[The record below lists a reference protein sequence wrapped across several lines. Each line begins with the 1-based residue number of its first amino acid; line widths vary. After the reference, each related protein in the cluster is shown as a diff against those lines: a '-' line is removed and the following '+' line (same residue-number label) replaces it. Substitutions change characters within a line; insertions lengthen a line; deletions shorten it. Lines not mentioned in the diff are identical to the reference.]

1 MRVFKVIV
9 LSLLLLQ
16 GYGFA
21 KERSKAGKIAD
32 PVKTYGILGTYGN
45 PPRLENGRVDAR
57 ELLSQLKEIHAD
69 VYHWL
74 IYQHAT
80 DWDDLKEFLP
90 LAHKAKIKVWV
101 SLVPPTES
109 KPISKWSSEPYGLD
123 YQKWAVEIAKLS
135 AAEPN
140 LVVWSID
147 DFVHNL
153 KFYTP
158 EYVNKMLSAAREI
171 NPKLAF
177 IPCCYYKQITP
188 AFVANYKDLLS
199 GILFPYRA
207 ESAGG
212 NLKDATLVENEIASV
227 RKLFDKPAFP
237 IYIDIY
243 ATRHSRLGPSTPE
256 YVSDVILSGR
266 KHADGVMIYCHQDR
280 VKDADKYQAIK
291 KGFKGKIKKG

>member
-1 MRVFKVIV
+1 MKLLKLVI
-9 LSLLLLQ
+9 LSLLLMHS
-16 GYGFA
+16 YGFS
-21 KERSKAGKIAD
+21 KNRSKAGKVSANVD
-32 PVKTYGILGTYGN
+32 LYGALGTYGN
-45 PPRLENGRVDAR
+45 PPRLEDGSVDNKQ
-57 ELLSQLKEIHAD
+57 LLSELKEIHAD

-90 LAHKAKIKVWV
+90 LARKAKIKVWV

-109 KPISKWSSEPYGLD
+109 KPISKWSSEPFGLD
-123 YQKWAVEIAKLS
+123 YQKWAVEIANLS
-135 AAEPN
+135 VKEPN

-158 EYVNKMLSAAREI
+158 EYVNKMLSAAHAI

-188 AFVANYKDLLS
+188 AFVANYKDMLN

-212 NLKDATLVENEIASV
+212 NLQDATLVENEIASV
-227 RKLFDKPAFP
+227 RKLFDKPEFP

-256 YVSDVILSGR
+256 YVKDVILYGR

-280 VKDADKYQAIK
+280 VKAADKYQAIK
-291 KGFKGKIKKG
+291 EGFKARVK

>member
-1 MRVFKVIV
+1 MKLFKFVMLFFL
-9 LSLLLLQ
+9 LSQ
-16 GYGFA
+16 CYAFGTG
-21 KERSKAGKIAD
+21 RSKDTKVSAS
-32 PVKTYGILGTYGN
+32 VSLYGALGTYAN
-45 PPRLENGRVDAR
+45 PPRLDNGRVDAR
-57 ELLSQLKEIHAD
+57 RLLSELKEIHAD
-69 VYHWL
+69 IYHWL
-74 IYQHAT
+74 IFKSAT

-90 LAHKAKIKVWV
+90 MAREAKIKVWV

-123 YQKWAVEIAKLS
+123 YQKWAVEIANLS
-135 AAEPN
+135 VKEPN

-158 EYVNKMLSAAREI
+158 EYTKKMLDAAHAV

-188 AFVANYKDLLS
+188 TFVANYKDLLD

-212 NLKDATLVENEIASV
+212 NLKDATLVENEISSV
-227 RKLFDKPAFP
+227 RKLFDKPGFP
-237 IYIDIY
+237 VYIDIY
-243 ATRHSRLGPSTPE
+243 ATAHSRLGPSTPE
-256 YVSDVILSGR
+256 YVKDVILSGR
-266 KHADGVMIYCHQDR
+266 KYADGVMIYCHQDP
-280 VKDADKYQAIK
+280 VKAADKYQVIK
-291 KGFKGKIKKG
+291 KGFKGRVK